1 MEFIKITFDVWYH
14 KIVPTLS
21 KMHGIRRPGFGG
33 EKMVKTMSFRPVA
46 AKLFILKCLVYSL
59 WLPDLFG

>member
-1 MEFIKITFDVWYH
+1 VEFIKITFDVWYH

-21 KMHGIRRPGFGG
+21 KMHDIRRPGFGG

-46 AKLFILKCLVYSL
+46 AK
-59 WLPDLFG
+59 